1 MAIKKQFLLRS
12 LAVQRMAHAAA
23 PATISLTF
31 SSPLHTPTSLHGR
44 PAAAQQP
51 SNASQPSAA
60 PDGGEG
66 DQEGEWLATSERL
79 RVFVEVQAAVPLV
92 FAEAHKA
99 YTTPAGT
106 YIAQV
111 CLQHLCQQQHMTS
124 AAHICFPG
132 PTPQATDITSR
143 RDRHANPVPSPHLMK
158 QKFSSFL
165 HISSAAKPWT
175 CVTASAAPHA
185 VNMSACTGT
194 PGRHSSA
201 RDVPCQRLDRP
212 PVMPHTGP

>member
-23 PATISLTF
+23 PATVSLTF
-31 SSPLHTPTSLHGR
+31 SSPLHNPTPLHGH
-44 PAAAQQP
+44 PATALQP

-66 DQEGEWLATSERL
+66 EQEGEWLVTSERL

-111 CLQHLCQQQHMTS
+111 RLQQLCHKLGLFS
-124 AAHICFPG
+124 AA
-132 PTPQATDITSR
+132 
-143 RDRHANPVPSPHLMK
+143 
-158 QKFSSFL
+158 
-165 HISSAAKPWT
+165 
-175 CVTASAAPHA
+175 
-185 VNMSACTGT
+185 
-194 PGRHSSA
+194 
-201 RDVPCQRLDRP
+201 
-212 PVMPHTGP
+212 